1 VSKGFLTAAREGTV
15 LNLRVAPGAKRTSI
29 EGPYGEDAVRLKVA
43 APPVSG
49 KANAEVVRFL
59 AELLHVPRSDIAV
72 IRSSSSRDKKVLVR
86 GLTRTQTQKAL
97 SAHPP

>member
-29 EGPYGEDAVRLKVA
+29 EDPYGEDAVRLKVA

-59 AELLHVPRSDIAV
+59 AELLHVPRSDLAV
-72 IRSSSSRDKKVLVR
+72 IRGSSSRDKKVLVR